1 MTWIIPQFQLWLNHF
16 RFYANPKQ
24 VVNARYLQYT
34 TVILMRSEVKVAERK
49 SNEGKF
55 DDNFLNN
62 VWRLDTRKWECFI
75 I

>member
-1 MTWIIPQFQLWLNHF
+1 MQTQN
-16 RFYANPKQ
+16 KSS
-24 VVNARYLQYT
+24 NARYLQYT